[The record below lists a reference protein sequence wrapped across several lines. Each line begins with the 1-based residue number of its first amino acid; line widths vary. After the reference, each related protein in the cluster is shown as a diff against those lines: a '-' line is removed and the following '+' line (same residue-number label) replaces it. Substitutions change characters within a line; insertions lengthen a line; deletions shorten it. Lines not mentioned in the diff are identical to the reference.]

1 MRIGVSM
8 RVSPT
13 KEYAELRDAIS
24 HDWVRYLDSLGL
36 FPLLIPNALGDAKK
50 YARDA
55 GIDALLLTGGN
66 DVSPQTYGAELESSS
81 GDSACL
87 ERDQTE
93 LQLLAFAEERRLPV
107 LGVCRGM
114 QLLNVYF
121 GGSLVQSIARQ
132 IGPQVNHVAHDHPVK
147 IIHPKFAEFLGET
160 RATVNSYHTQGVV
173 RDVLGKDLE
182 PFAESEA
189 DGVLEGIVH
198 ARLPMAGVQWHPERK
213 NPARAIDQ
221 KLVRAAF
228 SGELKRIL

>member
-24 HDWVRYLDSLGL
+24 HDWVRYLNAMGL
-36 FPLLIPNALGDAKK
+36 FPVLIPNALDDAKR

-55 GIDALLLTGGN
+55 GIEALLLTGGN
-66 DVSPQTYGAELESSS
+66 DVSPGTYGAELESSS

-87 ERDQTE
+87 ERDRTE

-114 QLLNVYF
+114 QLLNVFF
-121 GGSLVQSIARQ
+121 GGTLVQSISRQ

-147 IIHPKFAEFLGET
+147 IIHPKFAEFLGAT

-173 RDVLGKDLE
+173 RRTLGKGLE

-189 DGVLEGIVH
+189 DGVLEGIIH
-198 ARLPMAGVQWHPERK
+198 TRLPMAGVQWHPERK
-213 NPARAIDQ
+213 SPAQAIDKKLARAA
-221 KLVRAAF
+221 L
-228 SGELKRIL
+228 SGELKGIL